1 MSRMVNIRSES
12 KEEGEGSGE
21 VAAAADAASSLL
33 SRTTGRGAGT
43 GGSSFSFPL
52 CLLLVLLIVKER
64 LRLAGN
70 EVGGVDEL
78 AIERRLVGVGDV
90 GEVGVS
96 GGAGCCCRCCCSDP
110 VNMAWRLF
118 LLNNFFAVESAVLGR
133 LNDNDNLFDSFF
145 TVKVELALEA
155 ACGLASL
162 LALLLGA
169 DDGSLN
175 TDPSLR
181 KVGWSHGFAS
191 RSQFI
196 FNALA
201 GLARPES
208 NANSRRVWRGSVAVL
223 GRLVLIGGLDEDAG
237 DTGPVAAVVVVLAAA
252 AAPSER
258 AAPFRLDGFN
268 EPLAWKLVTDS
279 TGLETGVLIF
289 VKSTAAL
296 AVAGRFR
303 LAFFPLTPTTPP
315 TTAPVRLFK
324 LLFFGLPLAPSPVL

>member
-1 MSRMVNIRSES
+1 M
-12 KEEGEGSGE
+12 
-21 VAAAADAASSLL
+21 
-33 SRTTGRGAGT
+33 
-43 GGSSFSFPL
+43 
-52 CLLLVLLIVKER
+52 
-64 LRLAGN
+64 
-70 EVGGVDEL
+70 
-78 AIERRLVGVGDV
+78 
-90 GEVGVS
+90 
-96 GGAGCCCRCCCSDP
+96 
-110 VNMAWRLF
+110 
-118 LLNNFFAVESAVLGR
+118 LGR
-133 LNDNDNLFDSFF
+133 LIDIDILFDSFF

-162 LALLLGA
+162 LALVLGA

-196 FNALA
+196 SNALP

-208 NANSRRVWRGSVAVL
+208 SANSRRVWRGSVAVL

-237 DTGPVAAVVVVLAAA
+237 DTSPALAVVVVLAAA

-258 AAPFRLDGFN
+258 AAPFTLDGFN
-268 EPLAWKLVTDS
+268 EPLAWKLVTDR

-303 LAFFPLTPTTPP
+303 LAFFPLTPPTTPP

-324 LLFFGLPLAPSPVL
+324 LLFLGLPLPPSLWPSMSVATEGDSSVRSNSLNSCFRLTSDAFRTTGSSKVR